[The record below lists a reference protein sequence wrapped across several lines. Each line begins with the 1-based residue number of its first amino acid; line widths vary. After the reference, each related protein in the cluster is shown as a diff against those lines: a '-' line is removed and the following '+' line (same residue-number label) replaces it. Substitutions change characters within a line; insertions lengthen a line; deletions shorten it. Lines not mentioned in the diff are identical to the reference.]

1 VEYWKENAMRQIISA
16 FILFVL
22 SISSMAQEAIEI
34 QKPFHASSL
43 SGIVVDQ
50 TGREIPEV
58 VVERLSLDKNSVQA
72 GRVTDAKGLFS
83 FSGITQGK
91 HSLKLSKPGW
101 STMYVTV
108 VIDKKAKGKLKL
120 TMSIAR

>member
-1 VEYWKENAMRQIISA
+1 MQLHQIISA

-22 SISSMAQEAIEI
+22 SHSSIAQEAIRI

-50 TGREIPEV
+50 TGSEIPEV
-58 VVERLSLDKNSVQA
+58 LVERLSLDKNSLQD
-72 GRVTDAKGLFS
+72 GRVTDAGGLFR

-91 HSLKLSKPGW
+91 YSLKLSKPGW

-120 TMSIAR
+120 TMSIAT

>member
-1 VEYWKENAMRQIISA
+1 MSQIISA

-22 SISSMAQEAIEI
+22 SHFSMAQEAIKI
-34 QKPFHASSL
+34 QKPFQASSL

-50 TGREIPEV
+50 TGSEIPEV
-58 VVERLSLDKNSVQA
+58 LVERLRLDKNSVQDE
-72 GRVTDAKGLFS
+72 RVTDPKGLFR

-91 HSLKLSKPGW
+91 HSLKLSKPRW